1 MESVCVY
8 RRLSD
13 FCQKKRNNPQP
24 EGRQA
29 KFVTHRTDYE
39 GPAGQRYFS
48 GNWVS
53 PLMASDWANKGGL
66 GSPQR
71 AFAYFS
77 RVGKVGLRSIPV

>member
-1 MESVCVY
+1 MENA
-8 RRLSD
+8 LLPPPP
-13 FCQKKRNNPQP
+13 QKRNSPQH

-29 KFVTHRTDYE
+29 KWDTHRTDYE
-39 GPAGQRYFS
+39 KAEGKRYFS
-48 GNWVS
+48 GCPVS
-53 PLMASDWANKGGL
+53 PLQASDWANEGGL